1 MREGPDA
8 PGSNTADSGATAH
21 ARTHAERGAC
31 PKRVIHFRLL
41 ASFSVSVRAPLRRP
55 VPLTGDFS
63 PRGRSQP
70 QNSWP
75 LPSGQRGR
83 VCCEPWPARRRC
95 SASRRSPSTTS
106 PRTAG
111 SSSPARCMMSPRS
124 WMSILVEMRYCW
136 Q

>member
-70 QNSWP
+70 QGSVGACVASHGRREEDVR
-75 LPSGQRGR
+75 LRGGRQAQRHQGLL
-83 VCCEPWPARRRC
+83 ARHRRQ
-95 SASRRSPSTTS
+95 
-106 PRTAG
+106 G
-111 SSSPARCMMSPRS
+111 
-124 WMSILVEMRYCW
+124 V
-136 Q
+136 